1 MEHYDVVILGG
12 GPAGSTA
19 ALYLSRYARK
29 VLVVSKD
36 LGSLGSSGGIEN
48 WPGTRNIPGVEL
60 FGNFQEHAKEYGAE
74 FIFGPIE
81 KVIKQDKNFIIT
93 VNNTNYS
100 SSALILSY
108 GTEHRHLNIPG
119 EEKFIGKGVSFCA
132 TCDGMFFKNRDVV
145 VIGGADS
152 AAKSA
157 LYLSDISRKVTIIY
171 RGVKMRCE
179 NVYLERI
186 HKRENIEI
194 IYDSTPIEILGDS
207 ELEGIKI
214 KRGNE
219 EETINCDGVFVEIG
233 GSPSREISDSLNI
246 DTSKDGYIKVDSEK
260 KTNIEGVFAAGDVTD
275 IILRQVITA
284 SGDGALAAYSA
295 HEYLQKLG

>member
-1 MEHYDVVILGG
+1 
-12 GPAGSTA
+12 
-19 ALYLSRYARK
+19 
-29 VLVVSKD
+29 
-36 LGSLGSSGGIEN
+36 
-48 WPGTRNIPGVEL
+48 
-60 FGNFQEHAKEYGAE
+60 
-74 FIFGPIE
+74 
-81 KVIKQDKNFIIT
+81 
-93 VNNTNYS
+93 
-100 SSALILSY
+100 
-108 GTEHRHLNIPG
+108 
-119 EEKFIGKGVSFCA
+119 
-132 TCDGMFFKNRDVV
+132 
-145 VIGGADS
+145 
-152 AAKSA
+152 
-157 LYLSDISRKVTIIY
+157 
-171 RGVKMRCE
+171 MRCE